1 MRFRLASSADVFAIL
16 KLFHK
21 SNTSV
26 SPSSTFLDYKKLS
39 QTIERKDSRW
49 ILTEVDGAPVSVVA
63 LLIEP
68 AQKLCKINKILV
80 DPESPK
86 SQFIIQESLRYCL
99 HYLETETD
107 VDVVYTTTLSLT
119 REQQDCTSKEGFK
132 VFGVFP
138 NALGE
143 DNTALNGLTA
153 YFLRNTLKE
162 KRYTK
167 IALHPIVARFYKI
180 AAAQCGLPQLPI
192 LDYSAVAEE
201 FRSFEKA
208 NEESTVPQL
217 EIIRAPE
224 FVRSKFADLMAKKS
238 QIVNFYPFY
247 KPNCLI
253 TDPKQDI
260 EIFID
265 IYESKRFAA
274 VIGEHI
280 KKAVHPVALY
290 NEVQKLLRRSNVS
303 YIEVIN
309 DAGDS
314 FGNECII
321 RGGFTPC
328 AYFPAFKSQGNMRRD
343 YVVFGRSFEYLCQP
357 DTNVGKTYME
367 FFKEYLRVE
376 MHKYFSELTPAN
388 DGILQE
394 IFSDSGKK

>member
-1 MRFRLASSADVFAIL
+1 MRFRLASSADVFSIL

-21 SNTSV
+21 SNTGA
-26 SPSSTFLDYKKLS
+26 SPSSAFLDYKKLS
-39 QTIERKDSRW
+39 HTIDRKDSRW
-49 ILTEVDGAPVSVVA
+49 ILTEMDGAPVTA
-63 LLIEP
+63 IGLMLEP
-68 AQKLCKINKILV
+68 NQKLCKINKILV
-80 DPESPK
+80 DADSAK
-86 SQFIIQESLRYCL
+86 TQLLIQESLRYCL
-99 HYLETETD
+99 HFLETETD
-107 VDVVYTTTLSLT
+107 MDVVYTTTLSLT
-119 REQQDCTSKEGFK
+119 RQQQDCTAKEGFK

-153 YFLRNTLKE
+153 YFLRNSLQE

-167 IALHPIVARFYKI
+167 IALHPVVAKFFAI
-180 AAAQCGLPQLPI
+180 AASQCNIPQLPVADYGAI
-192 LDYSAVAEE
+192 LEE
-201 FRSFEKA
+201 LRSFEKE
-208 NEESTVPQL
+208 NEGAPVPQL
-217 EIIRAPE
+217 ELIRAPE
-224 FVRSKFADLMAKKS
+224 FVRAKFQDLMAKKS
-238 QIVNFYPFY
+238 QIANFYPFY
-247 KPNCLI
+247 RPNCLI

-265 IYESKRFAA
+265 IYETKRFAA
-274 VIGEHI
+274 IIGEHV
-280 KKAVHPVALY
+280 KKSVHPVSLY
-290 NEVQKLLRRSNVS
+290 NEVQKLLRRNNVS

-328 AYFPAFKSQGNMRRD
+328 AYFPAFKSQGNVRRD

-376 MHKYFSELTPAN
+376 MHKYFADLTPAS

-394 IFSDSGKK
+394 IFSDSTKK